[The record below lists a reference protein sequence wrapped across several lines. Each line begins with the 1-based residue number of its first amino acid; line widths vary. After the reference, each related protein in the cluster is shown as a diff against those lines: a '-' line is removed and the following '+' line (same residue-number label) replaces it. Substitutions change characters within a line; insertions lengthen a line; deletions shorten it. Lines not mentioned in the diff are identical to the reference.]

1 MKAKLLE
8 FAFIYFYESGLFNG
22 SQRFQIKESG
32 LVSSS
37 APNVSNPLIQ
47 LFFSFSSPSARLP
60 GAGFDFPNGKTVALI
75 SGLRNKL

>member
-8 FAFIYFYESGLFNG
+8 FASIYFYQSGLFNG
-22 SQRFQIKESG
+22 LRRFQIKESG

-47 LFFSFSSPSARLP
+47 LFFSLLLAQRPPRQAR
-60 GAGFDFPNGKTVALI
+60 GSIFPTA
-75 SGLRNKL
+75 KL